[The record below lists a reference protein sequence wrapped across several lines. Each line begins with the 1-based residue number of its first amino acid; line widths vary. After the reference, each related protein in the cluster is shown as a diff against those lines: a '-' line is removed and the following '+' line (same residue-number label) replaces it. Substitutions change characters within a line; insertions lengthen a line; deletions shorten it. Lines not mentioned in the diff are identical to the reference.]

1 MLDALA
7 VLAEVDDVATTRAA
21 VQALQRRLGLAATG
35 EITPALLQRAQA
47 AAEAVHADAHA
58 RAAAAAETA
67 AALYSQIAG
76 DREREIEAM
85 RARHPGRPTSLTEE
99 EVGASRLAEARSALE
114 AANHWRRAALGRE
127 RAAQA
132 EIDAPR
138 NSGVSGRH
146 VGATGASPTAS
157 DDDGRG
163 VSDSRQVTSARGED
177 GRGASDSRQVTSARG
192 EDGRGASDSPQ
203 EAKARGEGG
212 QAPERREGASDSPQ
226 HTEAG
231 PEDRARLPGEAAL
244 PTVGAGPHSE
254 DAAATEPAGV
264 EQAQVLAARARA
276 RAWRAAEAA
285 GPWFRSAAAGHLAAG
300 DRLQGSRALEG
311 ALKAAALVAEA
322 TAPVEPCPSSHVP
335 EDMFDQA
342 E

>member
-127 RAAQA
+127 RATQA

-138 NSGVSGRH
+138 NSGVSGH
-146 VGATGASPTAS
+146 FVGATDASPTAS
-157 DDDGRG
+157 DEDGRG
-163 VSDSRQVTSARGED
+163 ASDSRQAAEAHGED
-177 GRGASDSRQVTSARG
+177 GRGASDSRQ
-192 EDGRGASDSPQ
+192 
-203 EAKARGEGG
+203 
-212 QAPERREGASDSPQ
+212 
-226 HTEAG
+226 
-231 PEDRARLPGEAAL
+231 
-244 PTVGAGPHSE
+244 
-254 DAAATEPAGV
+254 AAATEPAGV

-322 TAPVEPCPSSHVP
+322 TAPGEPWPSSHVP